1 MRLQIAGKTHRG
13 LIRQNNEDFYLV
25 YTKGDS
31 KTTLAVVADG
41 VGGNKGGDVAS
52 RLAVETIVDFY
63 KKNSKTNI
71 LKEAF
76 LRANAVILEKARIMG
91 LDGMAT
97 TCTAVLIEA
106 GRMQLAHAGDS
117 RAYLLRRGDL
127 VRLTSDHT
135 LPGTNMLLNAL
146 GIKGDLYVEEH
157 TLTIYEGDTI
167 LLCTDG
173 LYRYFQSEELEEDL
187 KSKMSPQEIIDSLI
201 EKALKAGGA
210 DNITAILIQVK

>member
-1 MRLQIAGKTHRG
+1 MKHQIAGQTHRG
-13 LIRQNNEDFYLV
+13 LIREKNEDFYLV
-25 YTKGDS
+25 YTDRDS
-31 KTTLAVVADG
+31 KKTLAVVADG

-63 KKNSKTNI
+63 KKDSNTNI

-97 TCTAVLIEA
+97 TCTAVLIK
-106 GRMQLAHAGDS
+106 GDNMHLAHVGDS
-117 RAYLLRRGDL
+117 RAYLLRNEDL
-127 VRLTSDHT
+127 VRLTSDHA
-135 LPGTNMLLNAL
+135 LPDTNMLLNAL
-146 GIKGDLYVEEH
+146 GIKKEFYVEEQ
-157 TLTIYEGDTI
+157 TLTLRRGDRI

-173 LYRYFQSEELEEDL
+173 LYRYFEHDELERELKRNDL
-187 KSKMSPQEIIDSLI
+187 PEKIIDSLI

-210 DNITAILIQVK
+210 DNITAILIQVI